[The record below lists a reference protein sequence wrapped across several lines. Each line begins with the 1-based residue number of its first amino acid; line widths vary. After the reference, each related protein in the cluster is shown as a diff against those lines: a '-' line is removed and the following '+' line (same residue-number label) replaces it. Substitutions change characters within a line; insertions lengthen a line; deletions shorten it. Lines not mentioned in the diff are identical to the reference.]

1 MEEMIYAYLVNNC
14 VGYDNRVKARVLMN
28 KFGINDNKTFRSYI
42 QSIRE
47 DYQYPRLIGS
57 EAGKY
62 GGYWIINSKQE
73 FDETVHHLYARAIEM
88 QKNCKIMKKKW
99 KEGFKNGK

>member
-47 DYQYPRLIGS
+47 DYQYPRVIGS
-57 EAGKY
+57 QAGSD
-62 GGYWIINSKQE
+62 GGYWIIANKKE

-99 KEGFKNGK
+99 KRGF

>member
-47 DYQYPRLIGS
+47 DYQYPRVIGS
-57 EAGKY
+57 QAGSD
-62 GGYWIINSKQE
+62 GGYWIIANKQE

-88 QKNCKIMKKKW
+88 QKCCKTMKKKW
-99 KEGFKNGK
+99 KRGF

>member
-47 DYQYPRLIGS
+47 DYQYPRVIGS
-57 EAGKY
+57 QAGSD
-62 GGYWIINSKQE
+62 GGYWMIANKQE

-88 QKNCKIMKKKW
+88 QKCCKTMKKKW
-99 KEGFKNGK
+99 KRGF

>member
-1 MEEMIYAYLVNNC
+1 MEEMIYAYLINNC
-14 VGYDNRVKARVLMN
+14 VGYDNRVKARVLMS

-47 DYQYPRLIGS
+47 DYQYPRVIGS
-57 EAGKY
+57 QAGSD
-62 GGYWIINSKQE
+62 GGYWIIANKKE

-88 QKNCKIMKKKW
+88 QKCCKTMKKKW
-99 KEGFKNGK
+99 KRGF